1 MFLFSSARPNDTL
14 FQSLALSA
22 CILCNVYCYYYLHL
36 HFFPSRHTYHCL
48 YAIKRRLH
56 GLIVEA
62 AFFTP
67 SVPLLWFFFLTRN
80 IEKCGSW
87 AFFLLVIIIARWY
100 TRCDYHLIEILF
112 CVTWGFFVAAWIF
125 VESIDC
131 SVNVIRFREIVGF
144 DQQGTFGDV
153 TSNEELNTLLS
164 ILFFAKVDFF
174 PHVIMVVFLLSSIQ
188 KLLAVKWITIKSINF
203 SPNRID
209 SKLWLHYKNSV
220 DNSVY
225 CC

>member
-1 MFLFSSARPNDTL
+1 M
-14 FQSLALSA
+14 
-22 CILCNVYCYYYLHL
+22 I
-36 HFFPSRHTYHCL
+36 
-48 YAIKRRLH
+48 
-56 GLIVEA
+56 
-62 AFFTP
+62 
-67 SVPLLWFFFLTRN
+67 FFLTRN

-112 CVTWGFFVAAWIF
+112 CVTWGFFVAAWMF
-125 VESIDC
+125 GESIDC

-144 DQQGTFGDV
+144 DQQGTFGEV
-153 TSNEELNTLLS
+153 TSNEEPQQTFIDSVLCKGGYFS
-164 ILFFAKVDFF
+164 
-174 PHVIMVVFLLSSIQ
+174 HVKMDVFLLSSIQ